1 MLDGLKPHI
10 SGIISGICSLVLAGV
25 LAFGNMRANT
35 THATDVQVQQA
46 ETVKEQGQQIKALQD
61 QVSQA
66 SAIIAAIGQFKEDT
80 SKRLDS
86 IERKLDQDLRY
97 HAGH

>member
-10 SGIISGICSLVLAGV
+10 SGIIGGLPSLVLLGV
-25 LAFGNMRANT
+25 IAFGNFRSSN

-46 ETVKEQGQQIKALQD
+46 QAQEEQARQIKVLQE
-61 QVSQA
+61 QVSQTT
-66 SAIIAAIGQFKEDT
+66 AIIAAIGQFKEDT
-80 SKRLDS
+80 GKRLDS

-97 HAGH
+97 HTGR